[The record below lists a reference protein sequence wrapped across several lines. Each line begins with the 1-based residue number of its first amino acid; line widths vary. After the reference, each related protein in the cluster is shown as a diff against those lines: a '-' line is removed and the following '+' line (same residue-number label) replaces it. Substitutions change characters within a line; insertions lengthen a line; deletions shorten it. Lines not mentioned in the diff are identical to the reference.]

1 MPKKQY
7 FCIMISSF
15 GTQLEQWY
23 ESFGRDLPWRR
34 TSDPYLIM
42 LSEFILQQTQIV
54 QGMNYYLRFAERFP
68 TAESLAEAS
77 EEEVLRLWQGLG
89 YYSRARNLHKA
100 AQKIA
105 EAGCFPK
112 DYSFVRALPG
122 VGDYTA
128 AAIMSLAF
136 GEPHAVLDGNV
147 QRVLARHFGIAEPID
162 TMQGKKLLRALADEL
177 LDRQHPALY
186 NQAIMDFGAL
196 QCKPA
201 APLCETC
208 PLAETC
214 EALSTHQVDKLPD
227 PDGIAAQIKAQLGIA
242 PVLASA
248 TTGMGIDDVRQAI
261 ILASPQ
267 ATVERSITGDMVK
280 PGDSVLLVMPQD
292 RQAPKGRLILPQ
304 VQTIRDLLDNGCII
318 TCCTPDQMEHA
329 LATLCQ
335 PPALVITDSQVFA
348 EVYRLCPEES
358 RLTSFSILM
367 AAWKGDLAVMLDGA
381 KALDSLTPQ
390 SRVLIAEACTH
401 APLSEDIGREKI
413 PALLRKRVGQSLQVD
428 VVAGRD
434 FPADLTDYDVVIHCG
449 ACMFNRRY
457 MLSRIRQAQQQ
468 GVPITNYGLTIA
480 RLKGILRSLHGA

>member
-1 MPKKQY
+1 M
-7 FCIMISSF
+7 
-15 GTQLEQWY
+15 
-23 ESFGRDLPWRR
+23 DNA
-34 TSDPYLIM
+34 TSDFNATPQATRLHVAIYGRRNVGKSSLINALTGQQVSLVADVPGTTTDPVRRAM
-42 LSEFILQQTQIV
+42 ELHPIGPCLFIDTAGFDDEGV
-54 QGMNYYLRFAERFP
+54 VGSLRNKR
-68 TAESLAEAS
+68 TR
-77 EEEVLRLWQGLG
+77 EVL
-89 YYSRARNLHKA
+89 
-100 AQKIA
+100 AQT
-105 EAGCFPK
+105 
-112 DYSFVRALPG
+112 DLAL
-122 VGDYTA
+122 
-128 AAIMSLAF
+128 L
-136 GEPHAVLDGNV
+136 VLDGPAQPDDKAWLDLLQQQETPIV
-147 QRVLARHFGIAEPID
+147 VVL
-162 TMQGKKLLRALADEL
+162 
-177 LDRQHPALY
+177 
-186 NQAIMDFGAL
+186 N
-196 QCKPA
+196 
-201 APLCETC
+201 
-208 PLAETC
+208 
-214 EALSTHQVDKLPD
+214 QVDKLPD

-329 LATLCQ
+329 LATLRQ

-358 RLTSFSILM
+358 QLTSFSILM

-434 FPADLTDYDVVIHCG
+434 FPADLTGYDVVIHCG

-480 RLKGILRSLHGA
+480 HLKGILRSLHGT

>member
-1 MPKKQY
+1 M
-7 FCIMISSF
+7 
-15 GTQLEQWY
+15 
-23 ESFGRDLPWRR
+23 DNA
-34 TSDPYLIM
+34 TSDFNATPQATRLHVAIYGRRNVGKSSLINALTGQQVSLVANVPGTTTDPVRRAM
-42 LSEFILQQTQIV
+42 ELHPIGPCLFIDTAGFDDEGV
-54 QGMNYYLRFAERFP
+54 VGSLRNKR
-68 TAESLAEAS
+68 TR
-77 EEEVLRLWQGLG
+77 EVL
-89 YYSRARNLHKA
+89 
-100 AQKIA
+100 AQT
-105 EAGCFPK
+105 
-112 DYSFVRALPG
+112 DLAL
-122 VGDYTA
+122 
-128 AAIMSLAF
+128 L
-136 GEPHAVLDGNV
+136 VLDGPAQPDDKAWLDLLQQQETPIV
-147 QRVLARHFGIAEPID
+147 VVL
-162 TMQGKKLLRALADEL
+162 
-177 LDRQHPALY
+177 
-186 NQAIMDFGAL
+186 N
-196 QCKPA
+196 
-201 APLCETC
+201 
-208 PLAETC
+208 
-214 EALSTHQVDKLPD
+214 QVDKLPD

-242 PVLASA
+242 PVLVSA

-329 LATLCQ
+329 LATLRQ

-348 EVYRLCPEES
+348 EVYRLCPKES

-434 FPADLTDYDVVIHCG
+434 FPADLTGYDVIIHCG

-480 RLKGILRSLHGA
+480 HLKGILRSLHGT

>member
-1 MPKKQY
+1 M
-7 FCIMISSF
+7 
-15 GTQLEQWY
+15 
-23 ESFGRDLPWRR
+23 DNA
-34 TSDPYLIM
+34 TSDFNATPQATRLHVAIYGRRNVGKSSLINALTGQQVSLVADVPGTTTDPVRRAM
-42 LSEFILQQTQIV
+42 ELHPIGPCLFIDTAGFDDEGV
-54 QGMNYYLRFAERFP
+54 VGSLRNKR
-68 TAESLAEAS
+68 TR
-77 EEEVLRLWQGLG
+77 EVLTQTDL
-89 YYSRARNLHKA
+89 
-100 AQKIA
+100 
-105 EAGCFPK
+105 
-112 DYSFVRALPG
+112 AL
-122 VGDYTA
+122 
-128 AAIMSLAF
+128 L
-136 GEPHAVLDGNV
+136 VLDGPAQPDDKAWLDLLQQQETPIV
-147 QRVLARHFGIAEPID
+147 VVL
-162 TMQGKKLLRALADEL
+162 
-177 LDRQHPALY
+177 
-186 NQAIMDFGAL
+186 N
-196 QCKPA
+196 
-201 APLCETC
+201 
-208 PLAETC
+208 
-214 EALSTHQVDKLPD
+214 QVDKLPD

-329 LATLCQ
+329 LATLRQ

-381 KALDSLTPQ
+381 KALDTLTPQ

-434 FPADLTDYDVVIHCG
+434 FPADLTGYDVVIHCG

-480 RLKGILRSLHGA
+480 HLKGILRSLHGA

>member
-1 MPKKQY
+1 M
-7 FCIMISSF
+7 
-15 GTQLEQWY
+15 
-23 ESFGRDLPWRR
+23 DNA
-34 TSDPYLIM
+34 TSDFNATPQATRLHVAIYGRRNVGKSSLINALTGQQVSLVADVPGTTTDPVRRAM
-42 LSEFILQQTQIV
+42 ELHPIGPCLFIDTAGFDDEGV
-54 QGMNYYLRFAERFP
+54 VGSLRNKR
-68 TAESLAEAS
+68 TR
-77 EEEVLRLWQGLG
+77 EVL
-89 YYSRARNLHKA
+89 
-100 AQKIA
+100 AQT
-105 EAGCFPK
+105 
-112 DYSFVRALPG
+112 DLAL
-122 VGDYTA
+122 
-128 AAIMSLAF
+128 L
-136 GEPHAVLDGNV
+136 VLDGPAQPDDKAWLDLLQQQETPIV
-147 QRVLARHFGIAEPID
+147 VVL
-162 TMQGKKLLRALADEL
+162 
-177 LDRQHPALY
+177 
-186 NQAIMDFGAL
+186 N
-196 QCKPA
+196 
-201 APLCETC
+201 
-208 PLAETC
+208 
-214 EALSTHQVDKLPD
+214 QVDKLPD

-248 TTGMGIDDVRQAI
+248 TTGMGLDDVRQAI

-381 KALDSLTPQ
+381 KALDALTPQ

-434 FPADLTDYDVVIHCG
+434 FPADLTGYDVVIHCG

-480 RLKGILRSLHGA
+480 HLKGILRSLHGA